1 MKRFLPLFTV
11 NLFVAVAFT
20 VACGGGDKAKLRG
33 DISNFEQEGWLD
45 DNTFQVKA
53 IGEPAKGDRGLRKR
67 RLSAEENALQL
78 AAKTAVK
85 ELLAGTKLKIKDKG
99 FDINKLALSSEF
111 KDAVVNGALIR
122 KSFDVEDNC
131 NVTYRMQRMNLKRLV
146 EAEIAAL
153 Q

>member
-1 MKRFLPLFTV
+1 MKHLVFFCLFSV
-11 NLFVAVAFT
+11 LSFSIS
-20 VACGGGDKAKLRG
+20 CSGDKAKLRG
-33 DISNFEQEGWLD
+33 EISNFEQEGWLD

-67 RLSAEENALQL
+67 RLSAEANAVDV
-78 AAKTAVK
+78 ATITAVK
-85 ELLAGTKLKIKDKG
+85 QLLAGTKLKVDEKS
-99 FDINKLALSSEF
+99 FDINKLALSSDF
-111 KDAVVNGALIR
+111 KDAILNGALIR

-131 NVTYRMQRMNLKRLV
+131 NVTYRMQRMNLKRIV